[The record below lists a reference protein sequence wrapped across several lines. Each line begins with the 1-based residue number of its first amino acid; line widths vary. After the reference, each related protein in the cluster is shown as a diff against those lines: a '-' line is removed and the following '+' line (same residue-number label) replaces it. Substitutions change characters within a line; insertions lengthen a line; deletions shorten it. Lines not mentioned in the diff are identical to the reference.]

1 MQLTLVQDNA
11 AKKTI
16 EHVEIERL
24 QVSPFNPRRTRPADS
39 VQKLAERMNRNGYE
53 ITRAMWVY
61 PVNGHYEVFAGG
73 TRLEAAKMAG
83 LESVPVVVHE
93 GFTEDQITRLADE
106 DNENDEYHSTVPIV
120 DVWMDYKRLA
130 DMGWTQQRIADA
142 KGVSQAQV
150 AKRIKY
156 SEFPHRII
164 DVFIQNE
171 YLSESHASQ
180 IAEIFKLNNFSVW
193 LDRETAMIEVL
204 QTGLK
209 RGATANDFKKLVEE
223 YNGLVFYAQECAEQ
237 LNAEWRA
244 QFVEALAT
252 EKART
257 KAAVKRVHNQ
267 IVNKQLAQ
275 AQREAEE
282 LARQQSEAEAAKMRL
297 EREAALNAKIEKEL
311 SKIVH
316 GDAREQIHNAPFGF
330 KLLLT
335 DPPYGMNFQS
345 NRRVVS
351 AKADRIENDDEGA
364 LALLADVLTVAYDR
378 MAEDSTIL
386 VWVGWKQECEFRQVI
401 RDAGYTIKGSL
412 IWDKPNHGT
421 GDLTGS
427 FAPKHERIIHAV
439 KGNPKLQFRPDD
451 VLTGNEF
458 VGSDHP
464 TEKPLDLLRLLISA
478 TTSEG
483 DCVVDTF
490 GGVGSTVIA
499 ARSVHRDFW
508 MCEKDEG
515 WHKTAVDNV
524 FQMIRSEV
532 DSE

>member
-16 EHVEIERL
+16 EHVAIERL

-130 DMGWTQQRIADA
+130 DMGWEKQRIATA
-142 KGVSQAQV
+142 KSVTNSTVTA
-150 AKRIKY
+150 RLKY
-156 SEFPHRII
+156 AEMPQSVLS
-164 DVFIQNE
+164 VFFKNDF
-171 YLSESHASQ
+171 LRESHS
-180 IAEIFKLNNFSVW
+180 AEICGISNFEMAPW

-223 YNGLVFYAQECAEQ
+223 YNGLVSYAQECAEQ
-237 LNAEWRA
+237 LDAEWRA

-499 ARSVHRDFW
+499 SRSVHRDFW

-524 FQMIRSEV
+524 FQMIRLEV